1 MANSRK
7 GIGTG
12 GKVAVVVVAVLV
24 IAAGLVYADPGLFR
38 GSSSPPGQVVNVGAT
53 GSNPTYA
60 LVQAFSKAT
69 VSVSENDVT
78 NQFSQNLTVAYT
90 VIGTGTINGTQYTKV
105 EFVTVGQQHNV
116 IAWYSH
122 TGQLGEV
129 DVPGIRNYIG
139 NGTVNLPY
147 IATYDSYFGA
157 FAQVTNNATLLSHL
171 VESTSVSTSVGGM
184 KAQVTT
190 YVLGSPTPQLKDIV
204 VKYATFSATNLR
216 LAVYIHEMTPD
227 GSSETLQITSLTR

>member
-1 MANSRK
+1 MESFRR

-12 GKVAVVVVAVLV
+12 AKVAVVVAVLV
-24 IAAGLVYADPGLFR
+24 IASGVVYAYPGLLR
-38 GSSSPPGQVVNVGAT
+38 GSGPPPGQVVNVGA
-53 GSNPTYA
+53 GSSDPTYA

-69 VSVSENDVT
+69 VSVSENDVA
-78 NQFSQNLTVAYT
+78 NQFSQNLTVAYS
-90 VIGTGTINGTQYTKV
+90 VVGTGTINGTQYTKV

-129 DVPGIRNYIG
+129 DVPGLRNYVG
-139 NGTVNLPY
+139 NGTGNLPY
-147 IATYDSYFGA
+147 ITTYDSYFGA

-184 KAQVTT
+184 QAQVTT
-190 YVLGSPTPQLKDIV
+190 YVLGAPTLQLKDIV
-204 VKYATFSATNLR
+204 VKYATFSGTNLR
-216 LAVYIHEMTPD
+216 LAVYIYELTTD
-227 GSSETLQITSLTR
+227 GSSETLQITSLAR